1 MPDLPV
7 IDLLTRR
14 PDLDTATVGDAL
26 DMWARWGA

>member
-14 PDLDTATVGDAL
+14 PDLDTGVGWAL